1 MALTSV
7 PHRVLLLAL
16 VVVALDLAAASQFR
30 GAIGHWRAVDP
41 VNFDGRVSVYEV

>member
-1 MALTSV
+1 MALTFV

-41 VNFDGRVSVYEV
+41 VNVDGRVSVYEV